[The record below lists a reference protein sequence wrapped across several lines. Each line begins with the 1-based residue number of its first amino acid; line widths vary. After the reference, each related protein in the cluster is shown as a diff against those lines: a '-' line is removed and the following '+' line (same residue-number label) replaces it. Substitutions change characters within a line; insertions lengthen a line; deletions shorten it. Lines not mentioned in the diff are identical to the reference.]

1 MIPAIS
7 GFCMT
12 VMELHKRLEARKI
25 MQLVKGRKAGRI
37 AHLEL
42 RGVEGEVWL

>member
-1 MIPAIS
+1 
-7 GFCMT
+7 MT

-37 AHLEL
+37 AHLE
-42 RGVEGEVWL
+42 